1 MSFVPAMPD
10 ISPSDPSPCRLLIA
24 ASGTGGHVFPAV
36 AIAEQLSQVA
46 PDWQIEWLGVPDR
59 MEGTLVGDRYRLHTV
74 KVAGFQGKPGFNTIK
89 TLFRLIV
96 SIGAVRKILK
106 RGKFDG
112 VFTTGGYISA
122 PAILAARS
130 LGLPV
135 VLHESNALPGK
146 VTRTFAPLCTVVAIG
161 FQAAATHLNAK
172 TVWTGTPV
180 REQFLQVLQATP
192 PVEDF
197 VKDLGIPAA
206 AKLVVMVG
214 GSQGAVALNR
224 LVRQCAPTWFNR
236 GIWLVHQTGESDP
249 ESKSLVHPQYI
260 ALPFYSNMAELFSR
274 ADLVISRSGAGT
286 LTELAMVGV
295 PSILVP
301 YPFAAEDHQA
311 YNARVFVSVGAAE
324 MFRQPQLLP
333 ETLEDTVLDLLGT
346 TSEGM
351 ARYEKMRSAAKSLS
365 VPDSAMQVA
374 KVLQRVMGRSK
385 TSS

>member
-1 MSFVPAMPD
+1 MSVMTD
-10 ISPSDPSPCRLLIA
+10 SSPRRLLIA

-36 AIAEQLSQVA
+36 AIAEQLARSSH
-46 PDWQIEWLGVPDR
+46 PWHLEWLGVPDR
-59 MEGTLVGDRYRLHTV
+59 MEVKLVGDRYPLHTV
-74 KVAGFQGKPGFNTIK
+74 KVAGFQAKPGLSTLK

-96 SIGAVRKILK
+96 SIGTVRKILK

-122 PAILAARS
+122 PAILAAKS

-146 VTRTFAPLCTVVAIG
+146 VTRTFAPWCSAVAIG
-161 FQAAATHLNAK
+161 FQAAATHLKAK

-180 REQFLQVLQATP
+180 RSQFLQAAP
-192 PVEDF
+192 EMD
-197 VKDLGIPAA
+197 DLGIPAGVR
-206 AKLVVMVG
+206 VVAMIG
-214 GSQGAVALNR
+214 GSQGAVALNQ
-224 LVRQCAPTWFNR
+224 LVRQCAPAWFKE

-249 ESKSLVHPQYI
+249 DAKILSHPQYI
-260 ALPFYSNMAELFSR
+260 SLPFYSNMAGLLNR

-311 YNARVFVSVGAAE
+311 YNAKVFVEVGAAE
-324 MFRQPQLLP
+324 MFRQQQLLP
-333 ETLEDTVLDLLGT
+333 ETLEATVLDLLAT
-346 TSEGM
+346 TPESTL
-351 ARYEKMRSAAKSLS
+351 RYERMRSAAKSLA
-365 VPDSAMQVA
+365 VVDSAMQVA
-374 KVLQRVMGRSK
+374 NLLERVIGRSRDC
-385 TSS
+385 

>member
-1 MSFVPAMPD
+1 MSVMTD
-10 ISPSDPSPCRLLIA
+10 SSPRRLLIA

-36 AIAEQLSQVA
+36 AIAEQLARSSH
-46 PDWQIEWLGVPDR
+46 PWHLEWLGVPDR
-59 MEGTLVGDRYRLHTV
+59 MEVKLVGDRYPLHTV
-74 KVAGFQGKPGFNTIK
+74 KVAGFQAKPGLSALK

-96 SIGAVRKILK
+96 SIGTVRKILK

-122 PAILAARS
+122 PAILAAKS

-146 VTRTFAPLCTVVAIG
+146 VTRTFAPWCSVVAIG
-161 FQAAATHLNAK
+161 FQAAATHLKAK

-180 REQFLQVLQATP
+180 RSQFLQAAP
-192 PVEDF
+192 EMD
-197 VKDLGIPAA
+197 DLGIPAGVR
-206 AKLVVMVG
+206 VVAMIG
-214 GSQGAVALNR
+214 GSQGAVAMNQ
-224 LVRQCAPTWFNR
+224 LVRQCAPAWFKE

-249 ESKSLVHPQYI
+249 DAKILRHPQYI
-260 ALPFYSNMAELFSR
+260 SLPFYSNMAGLLNR

-311 YNARVFVSVGAAE
+311 YNAKVFVEVGAAE
-324 MFRQPQLLP
+324 MFRQQQLLP
-333 ETLEDTVLDLLGT
+333 ETLEATVLDLLAT
-346 TSEGM
+346 TPESTL
-351 ARYEKMRSAAKSLS
+351 RYERMRSAAKSLA
-365 VPDSAMQVA
+365 VVDSAMQVA
-374 KVLQRVMGRSK
+374 NLLERVIGRSRDC
-385 TSS
+385 